1 MNKNIKDVNNFTSKI
16 KASDFD
22 EAVVR
27 PIKTPKN
34 PSPRASV
41 NTAKLA
47 LRLLAPTS
55 EQGLGLNIVAT
66 GGRFM
71 IYDPKTGVWSN
82 NAEETIKHKLAS
94 DLLVYDYTP
103 NIGANVSET
112 IATLTRISDMFPVQS
127 PGKVAFKNGTYDYMT
142 DTFVAGWSVDD
153 YNRHQIPHNYVPNKT
168 APNFF
173 GWLTMQLGGN
183 EALVTF
189 IKQWIGY
196 QFYSSY
202 DIQQFLFLMGV
213 GGSGKS
219 TLLNI
224 IQTII
229 GDGGFSN
236 VGIHEL
242 NDRKSFQSY
251 NLDGKLANF
260 DADIKSEYIGE
271 LDAIKKLTGQD
282 RVMADIKFKEPI
294 SFVNT
299 AKATFVMNARLTV
312 TDMNGELR
320 RRMLV
325 CEMNTP
331 VSEETKAKY
340 PSSKFVDEI
349 EGIIS
354 ESVAAF
360 RDVIV
365 EAQHSSESMS
375 FINVPEMDKWRDDWI
390 EGSDN
395 VAQFLESAFDEPNKG
410 MVIYKDDKGEIEA
423 EELFLRFRLYAHTM
437 GIRSVYSKAKFY
449 DKVEALGYK
458 KKQGYREIVVVR
470 DEAIFRTGHMY
481 GVKSKKARTVF
492 KGLCNAWSA
501 NHMN

>member
-1 MNKNIKDVNNFTSKI
+1 MNKNIKDVKNFTSKI

-66 GGRFM
+66 SGRFM

-153 YNRHQIPHNYVPNKT
+153 YNRHQIPHNYVPYAT

-173 GWLTMQLGGN
+173 GWLTTQLGGN
-183 EALVTF
+183 ENLVTF

-224 IQTII
+224 IQNII

-251 NLDGKLANF
+251 HLDGKLANF

-325 CEMNTP
+325 CEMNIP

-349 EGIIS
+349 EGIIA
-354 ESVAAF
+354 ESVKAF
-360 RDVIV
+360 RQIIV
-365 EAQHSSESMS
+365 GAKQSAESMK

-395 VAQFLESAFDEPNKG
+395 VAQFLESTFGESSPG
-410 MVIYKDDKGEIEA
+410 VVLIPGDKGEIEA
-423 EELFLRFRLYAHTM
+423 EELFLRFRLYARTM

-458 KKQGYREIVVVR
+458 KKQGYREIMVVR
-470 DEAIFRTGHMY
+470 DESMYKTGHIY
-481 GVKSKKARTVF
+481 GIKPKKARTVF
-492 KGLCNAWSA
+492 KGLSNSWTASRCL
-501 NHMN
+501 